1 MTEVT
6 VYFKSGRIKSFETE
20 KGWDRDRQLDCVQI
34 LEIDQPGIIV
44 IPFSSIDFLRVVL
57 KE

>member
-6 VYFKSGRIKSFETE
+6 VYFKSGRIKSFDTE
-20 KGWDRDRQLDCVQI
+20 KGWDKDRQLNCAQI

-44 IPFSSIDFLRVVL
+44 IPLESIDFLRVVL
-57 KE
+57 K